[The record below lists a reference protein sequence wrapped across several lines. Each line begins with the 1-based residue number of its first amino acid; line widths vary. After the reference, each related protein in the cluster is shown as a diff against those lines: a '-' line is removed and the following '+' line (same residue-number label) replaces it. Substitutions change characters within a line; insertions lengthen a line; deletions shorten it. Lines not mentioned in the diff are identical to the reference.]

1 MIYAITLSPIL
12 NRTIDVEEIVYDDC
26 NEIVEG
32 RSRPEG
38 RGIDVSRV
46 IKEMGGQSIALGF
59 IGGYSGLE
67 LEGRLINEGIV
78 CDFIRIND
86 EIRTKTIVYQRKKN
100 LQTLLCTARPEVNPF
115 EIAAFYNKIKEI
127 PTDSYVVL
135 GGAIPRGISDNF
147 FAQVTTTLR
156 EKGVKVI
163 LDTDEE
169 LLKRGVNAGPHLIK
183 PNIHEF
189 GRLIGKNIA
198 DFEEVFDEAKPY
210 LGLVEYI
217 VVSAGPRGV
226 AGVSKEGNYLVVP
239 PKVKV
244 RSSIGAGDSLVA
256 GIVFVLSNGGSFE
269 EALALGVACG
279 TASTL
284 NSGGGL
290 CVKEDVEIIKKD
302 VIIKKF

>member
-1 MIYAITLSPIL
+1 VKS
-12 NRTIDVEEIVYDDC
+12 
-26 NEIVEG
+26 
-32 RSRPEG
+32 
-38 RGIDVSRV
+38 
-46 IKEMGGQSIALGF
+46 
-59 IGGYSGLE
+59 
-67 LEGRLINEGIV
+67 
-78 CDFIRIND
+78 
-86 EIRTKTIVYQRKKN
+86 
-100 LQTLLCTARPEVNPF
+100 F
-115 EIAAFYNKIKEI
+115 EISAFYNKIKEI

-135 GGAIPRGISDNF
+135 SGAIPRGISDNF

-163 LDTDEE
+163 LDADEE
-169 LLKRGVNAGPHLIK
+169 ILKRGVNAGPYLIK

-198 DFEEVFDEAKPY
+198 DADMEEVFHEAKPY

-217 VVSAGPRGV
+217 AVSAGPRGV
-226 AGVSKEGNYLVVP
+226 AGVSKEGSYLVIP

-256 GIVFVLSNGGSFE
+256 GIVFVLSEGGRFE
-269 EALALGVACG
+269 EALAMGVACG

-290 CVKEDVEIIKKD
+290 CIKEDIETIKKD
-302 VIIKKF
+302 IIIKKF

>member
-12 NRTIDVEEIVYDDC
+12 NRTIDVEEIIYDDC
-26 NEIVEG
+26 NQIVEG

-59 IGGYSGLE
+59 IGGYAGLE

-86 EIRTKTIVYQRKKN
+86 EVRTKTIIYQRKKN
-100 LQTLLCTARPEVNPF
+100 LQTLLCTARPEVNSF

-127 PTDSYVVL
+127 PADSFVVL

-163 LDTDEE
+163 LDADEE
-169 LLKRGVNAGPHLIK
+169 VLKRGVNAGPHLIK

-189 GRLIGKNIA
+189 GRLIGKTVT
-198 DFEEVFDEAKPY
+198 DLEEVFHEAKPY
-210 LGLVEYI
+210 LNLVEYI

-226 AGVSKEGNYLVVP
+226 AGVSKEGNYLVTP

-256 GIVFVLSNGGSFE
+256 GMVFVLSKGGSFE

-284 NSGGGL
+284 NAGGGL
-290 CVKEDVEIIKKD
+290 CVKEDIEAVKKD
-302 VIIKKF
+302 VIIKTF